1 MCRDTRNNI
10 NRKGVNA
17 MKIEQRL
24 LHSVNGTG
32 KIKLTKKVMDEVGLV
47 PGRRI
52 EIVVESGSIRIRPLN

>member
-1 MCRDTRNNI
+1 
-10 NRKGVNA
+10 

-32 KIKLTKKVMDEVGLV
+32 KIKLTKKMMDEVGLA